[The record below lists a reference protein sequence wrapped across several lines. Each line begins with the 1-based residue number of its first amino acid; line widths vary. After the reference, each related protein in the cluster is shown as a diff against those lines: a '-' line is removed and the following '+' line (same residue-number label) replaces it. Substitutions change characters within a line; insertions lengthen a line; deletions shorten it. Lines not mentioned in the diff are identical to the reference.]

1 MKQFLETNTNITITE
16 LKVQKQKWRQNLKKC
31 IQEFKRV
38 QGELEQVKAE
48 RDNSINKSIELKQ
61 RLRKANTRNKQR
73 NQSLGNVMSMQQNKI
88 DTFEK
93 LIEKNAPEKKTI
105 QELNIGKAEYNV
117 VIEGKVTLK
126 KLKENC

>member
-1 MKQFLETNTNITITE
+1 
-16 LKVQKQKWRQNLKKC
+16 
-31 IQEFKRV
+31 
-38 QGELEQVKAE
+38 
-48 RDNSINKSIELKQ
+48 
-61 RLRKANTRNKQR
+61 
-73 NQSLGNVMSMQQNKI
+73 MSMQQNKI